1 MPQSHMTDFVR
12 DDACLRK
19 KPEIVGVLLC
29 GLPQAEIACNE
40 EDYDDQTDDVDNLV
54 HVRSPFFT

>member
-1 MPQSHMTDFVR
+1 MTDFVR